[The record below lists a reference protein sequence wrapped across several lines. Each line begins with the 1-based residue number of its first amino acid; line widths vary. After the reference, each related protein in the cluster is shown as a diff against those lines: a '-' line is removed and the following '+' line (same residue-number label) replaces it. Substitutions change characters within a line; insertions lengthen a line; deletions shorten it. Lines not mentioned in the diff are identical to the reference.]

1 MDMELLQKKIE
12 DSGLKQKY
20 LAEQLGISRFGF
32 AEKMKNP
39 DRWKVVEVVKMT
51 KVLNLSKSESK
62 KIFGL

>member
-12 DSGLKQKY
+12 DSGLKQVY
-20 LAEQLGISRFGF
+20 LAKKLGISRFGF

-39 DRWKVVEVVKMT
+39 ERWKVAEAATMIKL
-51 KVLNLSKSESK
+51 LNLSKSESK